1 MYTCSEHQN
10 PNQLN
15 SIAGT
20 NTHTPSPFLLLVLLV
35 PVIVKCTY
43 ISFVS
48 SEVHYTQLLL
58 GQSVLTRFVLYIC
71 NLHMADLNAVVG
83 AFAQV
88 PSYALAFMM

>member
-1 MYTCSEHQN
+1 MS
-10 PNQLN
+10 
-15 SIAGT
+15 
-20 NTHTPSPFLLLVLLV
+20 FFFFFLLVLLAS
-35 PVIVKCTY
+35 VIVKCTY

-58 GQSVLTRFVLYIC
+58 GQSVLTGICVIYIY

-88 PSYALAFMM
+88 PSYVLAFMV